1 MRVLHLLKSTKYSGA
16 ENVVLTIMSLFPEA
30 EMIYASPDGP
40 IRKVVEARGLK
51 FYPLE
56 NTSVGAVRRAI
67 RDLKP
72 DLIHAHDF
80 SMATCAAWAAG
91 KTPVVAHFHNN
102 PLWLKKVCPQSVALA
117 LSLPRIRNVIS
128 VSNSIEAEYIFRGLL
143 KPKNTVVGNVVNC
156 ADVRQ
161 KAQETCN
168 CAQVDL
174 VFLGRMTDPKCP
186 LLFCQIVQRLREK
199 RPQITARMI
208 GDGELMSQVK
218 DYVRQN
224 GLESNVE
231 LAGFQSNPYPYL
243 NAGKV
248 MVMPSAWEGFGLAAV
263 EGMCLGKPVVC
274 SGVGGLA
281 DIVDETC
288 GAVCKTIDEYCSA
301 ILKLLQDENAYCR
314 CSANAVGKSMQ
325 YTDMQ
330 RYTVAIKS
338 IYESTLEGSRNA

>member
-1 MRVLHLLKSTKYSGA
+1 MPLRMARSVSCGSQRSEVLSAGKHLC
-16 ENVVLTIMSLFPEA
+16 
-30 EMIYASPDGP
+30 
-40 IRKVVEARGLK
+40 RCR
-51 FYPLE
+51 
-56 NTSVGAVRRAI
+56 RRAI

-143 KPKNTVVGNVVNC
+143 KQKNTVVGNVVNC

-186 LLFCQIVQRLREK
+186 SCFARLCR
-199 RPQITARMI
+199 
-208 GDGELMSQVK
+208 G
-218 DYVRQN
+218 
-224 GLESNVE
+224 
-231 LAGFQSNPYPYL
+231 
-243 NAGKV
+243 
-248 MVMPSAWEGFGLAAV
+248 
-263 EGMCLGKPVVC
+263 
-274 SGVGGLA
+274 SGRSGHRLPHA
-281 DIVDETC
+281 
-288 GAVCKTIDEYCSA
+288 
-301 ILKLLQDENAYCR
+301 
-314 CSANAVGKSMQ
+314 
-325 YTDMQ
+325 
-330 RYTVAIKS
+330 
-338 IYESTLEGSRNA
+338 

>member
-1 MRVLHLLKSTKYSGA
+1 M
-16 ENVVLTIMSLFPEA
+16 
-30 EMIYASPDGP
+30 
-40 IRKVVEARGLK
+40 
-51 FYPLE
+51 
-56 NTSVGAVRRAI
+56 
-67 RDLKP
+67 KP

-143 KPKNTVVGNVVNC
+143 KQKNTVVGNVVNC
-156 ADVRQ
+156 ATSGK

-208 GDGELMSQVK
+208 GDGELMP
-218 DYVRQN
+218 R
-224 GLESNVE
+224 
-231 LAGFQSNPYPYL
+231 
-243 NAGKV
+243 
-248 MVMPSAWEGFGLAAV
+248 
-263 EGMCLGKPVVC
+263 
-274 SGVGGLA
+274 
-281 DIVDETC
+281 
-288 GAVCKTIDEYCSA
+288 
-301 ILKLLQDENAYCR
+301 
-314 CSANAVGKSMQ
+314 
-325 YTDMQ
+325 
-330 RYTVAIKS
+330 
-338 IYESTLEGSRNA
+338 

>member
-1 MRVLHLLKSTKYSGA
+1 MKVLHLLKSTKYSGA

-40 IRKVVEARGLK
+40 IREVVETRGQK

-56 NTSVGAVRRAI
+56 SISVGAVRKAI

-102 PLWLKKVCPQSVALA
+102 PLWLKKICPQSVALA

-143 KPKNTVVGNVVNC
+143 KQKNTVVGNVVNC

-161 KAQETCN
+161 KAQETCD
-168 CAQVDL
+168 CTQVDL
-174 VFLGRMTDPKCP
+174 VFLGRMTNPKQP
-186 LLFCQIVQRLREK
+186 LLFCQIVQKLHEK
-199 RPQITARMI
+199 RPQITACMI
-208 GDGELMSQVK
+208 GDGELMPQVK
-218 DYVRQN
+218 KYIQEHE
-224 GLESNVE
+224 LEHNIE
-231 LAGFQSNPYPYL
+231 LVGFQSNPYPYL
-243 NAGKV
+243 NAGKI
-248 MVMPSAWEGFGLAAV
+248 MAMPSSWEGFGLAAV
-263 EGMCLGKPVVC
+263 EGLCLGKPVVC

-281 DIVDETC
+281 DIVDESC
-288 GAVCKTIDEYCSA
+288 GAICKTIDEYCNA

-330 RYTVAIKS
+330 RYKERILN
-338 IYESTLEGSRNA
+338 IYNNKID

>member
-40 IRKVVEARGLK
+40 IREVVETRGQK

-56 NTSVGAVRRAI
+56 NISVGAVRKAI

-80 SMATCAAWAAG
+80 SMATCAALAAG

-102 PLWLKKVCPQSVALA
+102 PLWLKKICPQSVALA

-143 KPKNTVVGNVVNC
+143 KQKNTVVGNVVNC

-161 KAQETCN
+161 KAQETCD
-168 CAQVDL
+168 CTQVDL
-174 VFLGRMTDPKCP
+174 VFLGRMTDPKQP
-186 LLFCQIVQRLREK
+186 LLFCQIVQKLHEK
-199 RPQITARMI
+199 RPQITACMI
-208 GDGELMSQVK
+208 GDGELMPQVK
-218 DYVRQN
+218 KYIQEHE
-224 GLESNVE
+224 LEHNIE
-231 LAGFQSNPYPYL
+231 LVGFQSNPYPYL
-243 NAGKV
+243 NAGKI
-248 MVMPSAWEGFGLAAV
+248 MAMPSSWEGFGLAAV
-263 EGMCLGKPVVC
+263 EGLCLGKPVVC

-281 DIVDETC
+281 DIVDESC
-288 GAVCKTIDEYCSA
+288 GAVCKTIDEYCNA

-330 RYTVAIKS
+330 RYKERILN
-338 IYESTLEGSRNA
+338 IYNNKID

>member
-1 MRVLHLLKSTKYSGA
+1 MKVLHLLKSTKYSGA

-40 IRKVVEARGLK
+40 IREVVETRGQK

-56 NTSVGAVRRAI
+56 NISVGAVRKAI

-143 KPKNTVVGNVVNC
+143 KQKNTVVGNVVNC
-156 ADVRQ
+156 TDVRQ

-168 CAQVDL
+168 CAQIDL
-174 VFLGRMTDPKCP
+174 VFLGRMTDQKCP
-186 LLFCQIVQRLREK
+186 LPVLPDCAEA
-199 RPQITARMI
+199 P
-208 GDGELMSQVK
+208 GE
-218 DYVRQN
+218 
-224 GLESNVE
+224 
-231 LAGFQSNPYPYL
+231 
-243 NAGKV
+243 
-248 MVMPSAWEGFGLAAV
+248 AA
-263 EGMCLGKPVVC
+263 
-274 SGVGGLA
+274 
-281 DIVDETC
+281 
-288 GAVCKTIDEYCSA
+288 
-301 ILKLLQDENAYCR
+301 
-314 CSANAVGKSMQ
+314 
-325 YTDMQ
+325 TDH
-330 RYTVAIKS
+330 RTYDW
-338 IYESTLEGSRNA
+338 

>member
-40 IRKVVEARGLK
+40 IRKVVEARGQK

-80 SMATCAAWAAG
+80 SMATCAAWAVE

-143 KPKNTVVGNVVNC
+143 KQKNTVVGNVVNC

-218 DYVRQN
+218 DS
-224 GLESNVE
+224 GDHT
-231 LAGFQSNPYPYL
+231 
-243 NAGKV
+243 
-248 MVMPSAWEGFGLAAV
+248 
-263 EGMCLGKPVVC
+263 LGNDNT
-274 SGVGGLA
+274 G
-281 DIVDETC
+281 
-288 GAVCKTIDEYCSA
+288 
-301 ILKLLQDENAYCR
+301 
-314 CSANAVGKSMQ
+314 
-325 YTDMQ
+325 
-330 RYTVAIKS
+330 
-338 IYESTLEGSRNA
+338 